1 MNDYILELHNISKSF
16 PGVKALDDIDLK
28 IKNGEVH
35 ALVGEN
41 GAGKTTLIRVVSGI
55 YKPDT
60 GNVIYN
66 GKELINPGPHECIE
80 KGISS
85 VHQDFRMVETLTVAE
100 NIFLGKPLM
109 KKSLIG
115 KNLDWAKMREE
126 ARKAVNSMGVD
137 INPNATI
144 GELSV
149 AKKQVVEIC
158 KALQRN
164 LTLLILDEPSA
175 ALTETEVGIMFG
187 LIKKMQEKDITV
199 IYISHRIEEIF
210 KIADRVT
217 VLRDGKTIITDDV
230 NNLDRASLIKHMTGR
245 QIVDIYP
252 PKSKTTG
259 DIILEVKNLNSKAHK
274 LSNINFSTRKGEV
287 LGITGL
293 VGAGRTEL
301 MRAVFGAD
309 NYDSGEI
316 FIKGNKLEAGSIVKM
331 IKLKMGLVPEERKVE
346 GIIPDFTVSN
356 NITLVGINK
365 IIKNTFLNKK
375 LEDKAANE
383 YINLLRIMTPGPN
396 TIITSLSGGNQQKC
410 IISKWLYIDSDI
422 LIFDEPTRG
431 IDVGAKQ
438 EIYKIIASLAEQGK
452 AIIIVSSELPEV
464 LGICNRILVMC
475 EGRIT
480 AELDGDKADQETI
493 LNYAIA

>member
-16 PGVKALDDIDLK
+16 PGVKALDGINLK

-187 LIKKMQEKDITV
+187 LIKKMQEKGITV

>member
-16 PGVKALDDIDLK
+16 PGVKALDDINLK
-28 IKNGEVH
+28 IKKGEVH

-60 GNVIYN
+60 GTVIYN
-66 GKELINPGPHECIE
+66 GKELINPTPHECIE

-85 VHQDFRMVETLTVAE
+85 VHQDFRMVDTLTVAE

-109 KKSLIG
+109 KRSIIG
-115 KNLDWAKMREE
+115 KNVDWLKMRKE
-126 ARKAVNSMGVD
+126 AIKAVNSMGVEVD
-137 INPNATI
+137 PNATI

-175 ALTETEVGIMFG
+175 ALTETEVEIMFG
-187 LIKKMQEKDITV
+187 LIKKMQEKGITV
-199 IYISHRIEEIF
+199 IYISHRIEEVF

-274 LSNINFSTRKGEV
+274 LSNISFFTRKGEV

-301 MRAVFGAD
+301 VRAVFGAD

-316 FIKGNKLEAGSIVKM
+316 FIKGNKMEAGNIVRR
-331 IKLKMGLVPEERKVE
+331 ISLNVGLVPEERKVE
-346 GIIPDFTVSN
+346 GYIPDFTVSN

-375 LEDKAANE
+375 LEDTAATE
-383 YINLLRIMTPGPN
+383 YINLLRIMTPGTN

-410 IISKWLYIDSDI
+410 IISKWLYIDSDL

-438 EIYKIIASLAEQGK
+438 EIYRIIASLAEQGK

-480 AELDGDKADQETI
+480 AELDADKADQEMI

>member
-16 PGVKALDDIDLK
+16 PGVKALNDINLK
-28 IKNGEVH
+28 IKKGEVH

-60 GNVIYN
+60 GTVIYN
-66 GKELINPGPHECIE
+66 GKELINPTPHECIE

-109 KKSLIG
+109 KKSVIG
-115 KNLDWAKMREE
+115 RNVDWTRMRKE

-137 INPNATI
+137 IDPNATI

-164 LTLLILDEPSA
+164 LSLLILDEPSA
-175 ALTETEVGIMFG
+175 ALTTSEIEILFG
-187 LIKKMQEKDITV
+187 LIKTMKERDITI

-245 QIVDIYP
+245 RIVDIYP
-252 PKSKTTG
+252 PKSKITG
-259 DIILEVKNLNSKAHK
+259 ETILEVKNLNSKAHK
-274 LSNINFSTRKGEV
+274 LSNINFSARKGEV

-316 FIKGNKLEAGSIVKM
+316 FIKGNKMEAGNIVRR
-331 IKLKMGLVPEERKVE
+331 ISLNVGLVPEERKVE
-346 GIIPDFTVSN
+346 GYIPDFTVSN

-375 LEDKAANE
+375 LEDNAANE
-383 YINLLRIMTPGPN
+383 YINLLRIMTPGTN

-410 IISKWLYIDSDI
+410 IISKWLYIDSDL

-438 EIYKIIASLAEQGK
+438 EIYKIITSLAEQGK

-464 LGICNRILVMC
+464 LGICNRIIVMC

-480 AELDGDKADQETI
+480 AELDGDKADQEMI

>member
-16 PGVKALDDIDLK
+16 PGVKALDDINLK
-28 IKNGEVH
+28 IKKGEVH

-55 YKPDT
+55 YKQDT
-60 GNVIYN
+60 GTVIYN
-66 GKELINPGPHECIE
+66 SKELINPTPHECIE

-109 KKSLIG
+109 KKSVIG
-115 KNLDWAKMREE
+115 RNVDWTRMRKE

-137 INPNATI
+137 IDPNATI

-164 LTLLILDEPSA
+164 LSLLILDEPSA
-175 ALTETEVGIMFG
+175 ALTANEIEILFG
-187 LIKKMQEKDITV
+187 LIKTMKERDITI

-245 QIVDIYP
+245 RIVDIYP
-252 PKSKTTG
+252 PKSKITG
-259 DIILEVKNLNSKAHK
+259 ETIMEVKNLNSKAHK
-274 LSNINFSTRKGEV
+274 LTNISFSARKGEV

-301 MRAVFGAD
+301 VRVVFGAD

-316 FIKGNKLEAGSIVKM
+316 FIKGNKMEAGNIVRR
-331 IKLKMGLVPEERKVE
+331 IGLKVGLVPEERKVE
-346 GIIPDFTVSN
+346 GYIPDFTVSN

-375 LEDKAANE
+375 LEERAADE
-383 YINLLRIMTPGPN
+383 YIQLLRIMTPSSN

-410 IISKWLYIDSDI
+410 IISKWLYIDSDL

-438 EIYKIIASLAEQGK
+438 EIYKIIISLAEQGK

-464 LGICNRILVMC
+464 LGICNRIIVMC

-480 AELDGDKADQETI
+480 AELDADKADQEMI